1 MIIGRSRGFPRDGKG
16 LTRQEGGLSLCRTHT
31 SGKLETN
38 EVKWMKI
45 WNAILACGLVITL
58 AGCATSSQV
67 QEMIDASQ
75 SDFLKKS
82 AGNARSID
90 VLKQTA
96 KASLEKDSEHA
107 AIMREL
113 KKQLAAATAA
123 LESLQATVE
132 ATKVMSA
139 DSIVKMSELKDA
151 VAGNKSVMGVQIEK
165 MRAIDDLY
173 ETVLIGHYQRI
184 ADSANAA
191 VASLR
196 ADNKPD
202 DAELVIQRDPIL
214 LAEPIEIVAPDT
226 SAATNAAP
234 GE

>member
-1 MIIGRSRGFPRDGKG
+1 
-16 LTRQEGGLSLCRTHT
+16 
-31 SGKLETN
+31 
-38 EVKWMKI
+38 MKI
-45 WNAILACGLVITL
+45 WNAMLACGLVITL

-82 AGNARSID
+82 AENARSVD

-96 KASLEKDSEHA
+96 KASLEKDSEHT

-139 DSIVKMSELKDA
+139 DSIVKMSELKEA
-151 VAGNKSVMGVQIEK
+151 VAGNKSVMDVQIEK

-191 VASLR
+191 VVSLR

-202 DAELVIQRDPIL
+202 DAESVIQRDPIP

>member
-1 MIIGRSRGFPRDGKG
+1 
-16 LTRQEGGLSLCRTHT
+16 
-31 SGKLETN
+31 
-38 EVKWMKI
+38 MKI
-45 WNAILACGLVITL
+45 SNAILAGSLLITL
-58 AGCATSSQV
+58 TGCATSSKV

-75 SDFLKKS
+75 QDFLKKS
-82 AGNARSID
+82 TKNADSIN

-113 KKQLAAATAA
+113 KKQLAEATAA
-123 LESLQATVE
+123 LETLQATVE

-139 DSIVKMSELKDA
+139 DSIVKMSELKEA
-151 VAGNKSVMGVQIEK
+151 VAGNKSVMDVQIEK

-191 VASLR
+191 VVSLR

-202 DAELVIQRDPIL
+202 DAESVIQRDPIP

-226 SAATNAAP
+226 SATTNAVP
-234 GE
+234 EE